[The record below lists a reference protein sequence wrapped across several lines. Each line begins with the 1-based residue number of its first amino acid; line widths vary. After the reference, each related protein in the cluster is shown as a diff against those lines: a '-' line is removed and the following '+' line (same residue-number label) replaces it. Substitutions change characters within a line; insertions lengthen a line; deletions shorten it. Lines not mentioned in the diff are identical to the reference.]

1 MIEVEEND
9 QVRNFQ
15 PPVTGDE
22 IMRMFNLPASRIIGD
37 IKEEIKDAIL
47 DGKIKN
53 SREEALELLARI
65 AKEKGLINQNVN
77 Q

>member
-1 MIEVEEND
+1 
-9 QVRNFQ
+9 
-15 PPVTGDE
+15 
-22 IMRMFNLPASRIIGD
+22 MRMFNLPASRVIGD

-53 SREEALELLARI
+53 SREEALELLHRI